1 MSNRKTATPKNTE
14 PFTTSSLPRLGG
26 RSAGAAEPATQL
38 AASLARVRRRSTR
51 VNTNFG
57 LERIAS
63 KIVSLCSKKV
73 TTRLGHFQTI
83 ANALPR
89 KLGFTRQG
97 RR

>member
-1 MSNRKTATPKNTE
+1 MN
-14 PFTTSSLPRLGG
+14 TSSR
-26 RSAGAAEPATQL
+26 
-38 AASLARVRRRSTR
+38 
-51 VNTNFG
+51 

-73 TTRLGHFQTI
+73 TIRLGHFQTL

-89 KLGFTRQG
+89 KLGFTRQD